1 MSIKAGR
8 PVAAGALDNRRSI
21 PRTMVTT
28 FRHHFAELPGGAK
41 RRSII
46 PALCSGA
53 TGPGWGGSAKPLQK
67 PHWMRFAMAMRSIR
81 WLTRSA
87 VPRWKPIALHR
98 NSSPG
103 FTVYLQATGRRIAG
117 WQSGGDQCCFL
128 ASRKRSHRSTSSR
141 RSAPWN
147 GSTHPGY
154 SGGRALTS
162 SNCRSSSWVS
172 VSSIAAR
179 LS

>member
-53 TGPGWGGSAKPLQK
+53 DPGPGWGGSAKPLQK

-117 WQSGGDQCCFL
+117 DSRPAGSREAINAACSPRGNAPSDQL
-128 ASRKRSHRSTSSR
+128 APDGRLPGMA
-141 RSAPWN
+141 APTPDTQ
-147 GSTHPGY
+147 GE
-154 SGGRALTS
+154 
-162 SNCRSSSWVS
+162 
-172 VSSIAAR
+172 AR
-179 LS
+179 